1 MNNLIFKIVFNMK
14 NQNTNEKS
22 NSETKLLA
30 YTITAAVLLV
40 TIYIAIYSLHK
51 GNGDVVLHTLI
62 PLWGT
67 WIGTVLA
74 FYFGKNNFDAA
85 TKSYQDVIEKL
96 TPHEKM
102 SKLLVKDYMVSLD
115 KLEYLTYDEEKSN
128 KIYDILKYKKFEP
141 HNRFAIFDSEGV
153 AKYIIHRSLFNRF
166 ISSKVEEN
174 LSLKEIQELTLGN
187 LVENSD
193 DAIKNVL
200 KNSFAVVSINAT
212 LLEAKTKIDSIHECL
227 DVFITE
233 TGATNEKVQ
242 GLITNNIILKEANV

>member
-1 MNNLIFKIVFNMK
+1 MK
-14 NQNTNEKS
+14 NQDTNKKS

-30 YTITAAVLLV
+30 YSITAAVLLV

-51 GNGDVVLHTLI
+51 GKGDIIIQTLI

-96 TPHEKM
+96 TPQEKM
-102 SKLLVKDYMVSLD
+102 SKLLVKDYMVPLNN
-115 KLEYLTYDEEKSN
+115 LMYLVYDREKN
-128 KIYDILKYKKFEP
+128 EKISDILKYERFESY
-141 HNRFAIFDSEGV
+141 NRFAVFDSEGAV
-153 AKYIIHRSLFNRF
+153 KYIIHRSLFNRF
-166 ISSKVEEN
+166 ISSKVEN
-174 LSLKEIQELTLGN
+174 DLSTEDIKKLTLED

-212 LLEAKTKIDSIHECL
+212 LLEAKNKIESIPECM
-227 DVFITE
+227 DVFVTQ
-233 TGATNEKVQ
+233 TGATHEKVE